1 MTRQLTRFQTFLD
14 RSGRFII
21 SASIGLSIVSL
32 SSCISISNPDS
43 QRELAE
49 EARTTVTFPEDW
61 KVEASDELLNSQWV
75 ETFGDVKL
83 AEYVTEALLKNTDV
97 LSAYEFVEASRAG
110 LAISRA
116 DRLPEIGLTVSGSRT
131 EQADDPFAIGPN
143 GVDSDFTS
151 LSANLTASWEP
162 DFWGR
167 IRNQIEIAE
176 YDIEASEADFAAIRL
191 SIAALTAEAYFN
203 VVQAK
208 QLVELSDDDVA
219 TQNRSL
225 TLTER
230 RYESGVTG
238 RSDLSLTLSQLSAA
252 KALRVSRVQQLAE
265 IERQLETLL
274 RRYPNAQI
282 VTADT
287 LPSLSVFGGAGDVEG
302 IFFRRPDL
310 QAAEARLAAQGLQV
324 DLARKALLPS
334 ISIGSDA
341 NAGAGGV
348 GDLFNVDAL
357 VVNFLS
363 NLTAPIFQGGRLRA
377 NVKQQKAAL
386 RQLLQSYTGDVLQA
400 FLEVENALAAESL
413 LAEQEEALQDAMNE
427 ARDAETRLE
436 RRYAEGLAT
445 ILELLD
451 AQSRRLSSQGQLIV
465 AQRERLSN
473 RVQLHVALG
482 STPFANTNVTF
493 NVTAP

>member
-1 MTRQLTRFQTFLD
+1 M
-14 RSGRFII
+14 
-21 SASIGLSIVSL
+21 
-32 SSCISISNPDS
+32 CIRD
-43 QRELAE
+43 
-49 EARTTVTFPEDW
+49 
-61 KVEASDELLNSQWV
+61 
-75 ETFGDVKL
+75 
-83 AEYVTEALLKNTDV
+83 
-97 LSAYEFVEASRAG
+97 
-110 LAISRA
+110 
-116 DRLPEIGLTVSGSRT
+116 
-131 EQADDPFAIGPN
+131 
-143 GVDSDFTS
+143 
-151 LSANLTASWEP
+151 
-162 DFWGR
+162 
-167 IRNQIEIAE
+167 
-176 YDIEASEADFAAIRL
+176 
-191 SIAALTAEAYFN
+191 
-203 VVQAK
+203 
-208 QLVELSDDDVA
+208 
-219 TQNRSL
+219 
-225 TLTER
+225 
-230 RYESGVTG
+230 
-238 RSDLSLTLSQLSAA
+238 
-252 KALRVSRVQQLAE
+252 
-265 IERQLETLL
+265 
-274 RRYPNAQI
+274 
-282 VTADT
+282 
-287 LPSLSVFGGAGDVEG
+287 
-302 IFFRRPDL
+302 
-310 QAAEARLAAQGLQV
+310 
-324 DLARKALLPS
+324 S

>member
-1 MTRQLTRFQTFLD
+1 MSKLNRFRTFLGLI
-14 RSGRFII
+14 GRFLIL
-21 SASIGLSIVSL
+21 ASIGLPFVSL
-32 SSCISISNPDS
+32 SSCSSISNPDS
-43 QRELAE
+43 QRDLAR
-49 EARTTVTFPEDW
+49 EARATVLFPQDW
-61 KVEASDELLNSQWV
+61 RVESSDELLNSQWV
-75 ETFGDVKL
+75 ETFDDVKL
-83 AEYVTEALLKNTDV
+83 AEYVSEALLKNTDV

-116 DRLPEIGLTVSGSRT
+116 DRLPVIGLTAAGSRT
-131 EQADDPFAIGPN
+131 EQADDPFAIGPD

-176 YDIEASEADFAAIRL
+176 FDIEASEADFAAIRL

-208 QLVELSDDDVA
+208 QLVDLSDDDVA
-219 TQNRSL
+219 TQKRSL
-225 TLTER
+225 QLTER
-230 RYESGVTG
+230 RYESGLTG
-238 RSDLSLTLSQLSAA
+238 QSDLSLTLSQLSAA
-252 KALRVSRVQQLAE
+252 KALRVSRIQQLAE

-282 VTADT
+282 ETADK
-287 LPSLSVFGGAGDVEG
+287 LPSLSLFEGAGDIES

-334 ISIGSDA
+334 ISIGSDV
-341 NAGAGGV
+341 NAAAGGI
-348 GDLFNVDAL
+348 GDLFDVDAL
-357 VVNFLS
+357 FANFLS
-363 NLTAPIFQGGRLRA
+363 NLTAPIFQDGRLRA

-400 FLEVENALAAESL
+400 FLEVENALAGESL
-413 LAEQEEALQDAMNE
+413 LAEQEAALQDAMNE
-427 ARDAETRLE
+427 ARNAETRLE
-436 RRYAEGLAT
+436 RRYAAGLAT

-473 RVQLHVALG
+473 RVQLHIALG
-482 STPFANTNVTF
+482 SKPF
-493 NVTAP
+493 